1 MSDYRNASAIA
12 LYDAQVMIELTDYN
26 HPFHEFR
33 FGTIKIDGFDLSRL
47 AQAFGLELEMVNKRH
62 PSDVDFDLFE
72 PKVYVYGSDYNACE
86 IVKIE
91 VRIDGPQML
100 SLKIHEQWSEDLV
113 IREISYCGKYS
124 IEWNTQENT

>member
-33 FGTIKIDGFDLSRL
+33 FGTIKIDGFDLNRL
-47 AQAFGLELEMVNKRH
+47 AQAFGYRLDRVGNK
-62 PSDVDFDLFE
+62 SGEDVDFDLLE
-72 PKVYVYGSDYNACE
+72 PDIYNYGSDYPNCE
-86 IVKIE
+86 IIRIE
-91 VRIDGPQML
+91 AKIDGPQML